1 MNDMNAGSNG
11 STGPSTG
18 ANLVR
23 PYAFTSG
30 RTKPAVEMALEA
42 LIQALPDPENR
53 TLELGDVETAIV
65 ALCAQSPSV
74 AEIAARV
81 GVPIG
86 VARVLV
92 ADLVEGGHVRILATL
107 HDDSSDSERRELIER
122 VLGGLR
128 KL

>member
-1 MNDMNAGSNG
+1 ME
-11 STGPSTG
+11 
-18 ANLVR
+18 L
-23 PYAFTSG
+23 
-30 RTKPAVEMALEA
+30 ALEA
-42 LIQALPDPENR
+42 LIQALPPRDYQTPD
-53 TLELGDVETAIV
+53 LGDIEATII

-92 ADLVEGGHVRILATL
+92 ADLVESGHLRILATL
-107 HDDSSDSERRELIER
+107 QDDASDTERRELIER

-128 KL
+128 NI

>member
-1 MNDMNAGSNG
+1 MNDEYDNVSGR
-11 STGPSTG
+11 GPS
-18 ANLVR
+18 LVR
-23 PYAFTSG
+23 PYSFTSG
-30 RTKPAVEMALEA
+30 RTKPAVELALEA
-42 LIQALPDPENR
+42 LIQALPLSDRQLP
-53 TLELGDVETAIV
+53 ELGDVEATIV

-92 ADLVEGGHVRILATL
+92 ADLVESGHLRILATL
-107 HDDSSDSERRELIER
+107 QDDASDSERRELIER

-128 KL
+128 NL

>member
-1 MNDMNAGSNG
+1 MNEYDGMSER
-11 STGPSTG
+11 G
-18 ANLVR
+18 ASLVR
-23 PYAFTSG
+23 PYSLTSG
-30 RTKPAVEMALEA
+30 RTRPAVELALEA
-42 LIQALPDPENR
+42 LIQALPTKDRQLP
-53 TLELGDVETAIV
+53 ELGDIETTIV

-81 GVPIG
+81 RVPIG

-92 ADLVEGGHVRILATL
+92 ADLVESGHLRILATL
-107 HDDSSDSERRELIER
+107 QDDASDSERRELIER

>member
-1 MNDMNAGSNG
+1 MDEFYDAPGVA
-11 STGPSTG
+11 GPS
-18 ANLVR
+18 LVR
-23 PYAFTSG
+23 PYSLTSG
-30 RTKPAVEMALEA
+30 RTKPKVELAIEA
-42 LIQALPDPENR
+42 LIQSLPDPENR
-53 TLELGDVETAIV
+53 AFELGDVDSAIV

-92 ADLVEGGHVRILATL
+92 GDLVEAGHVRILATL
-107 HDDSSDSERRELIER
+107 QDDSSENERRDLIER

-128 KL
+128 KI

>member
-1 MNDMNAGSNG
+1 MNDPHANSAHDGTAAG
-11 STGPSTG
+11 P
-18 ANLVR
+18 NLVR
-23 PYAFTSG
+23 PYSLTSG
-30 RTKPAVEMALEA
+30 RTRPAVELALEA

-53 TLELGDVETAIV
+53 TLELGDVEAAIV

-92 ADLVEGGHVRILATL
+92 ADLVEAGHVRILATL

>member
-1 MNDMNAGSNG
+1 MNDEHDEASER
-11 STGPSTG
+11 GPS
-18 ANLVR
+18 LVR
-23 PYAFTSG
+23 PYSLTSG
-30 RTKPAVEMALEA
+30 RTKPAVELALEA
-42 LIQALPDPENR
+42 LIQTMPLRDNQPPD
-53 TLELGDVETAIV
+53 LGDIEATIV

-92 ADLVEGGHVRILATL
+92 ADLVEAGHLRILATL
-107 HDDSSDSERRELIER
+107 QDDSSDSERRELIER

-128 KL
+128 NI